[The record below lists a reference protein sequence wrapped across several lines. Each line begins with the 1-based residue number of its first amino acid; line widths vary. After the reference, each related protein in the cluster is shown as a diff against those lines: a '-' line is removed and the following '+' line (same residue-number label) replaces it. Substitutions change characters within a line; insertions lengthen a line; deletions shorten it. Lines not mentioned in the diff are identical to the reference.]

1 MLSMVMQKIKGLWPW
16 YKGLY
21 QGRAW
26 YIKTLAAIA
35 SLVVAFFLY
44 LGAVDMNFL
53 WLFGKSPSMS
63 TIKNKRPAEASM
75 IYSADGK
82 QIGKFFSEN
91 RTPVGYDDV
100 NPAFWKALIDT
111 EDERFYSH
119 NGIDYQAFAAALKD
133 YALHHDA
140 RGASTI
146 TQQLAKNLFRTRSEY
161 STGLLG
167 NIPGIKML
175 ILKSKEW
182 ITAYK
187 LEFFFSKNEIL
198 TQYANT
204 VDFGSNAFGIKT
216 ACKTYFG
223 CSPKNLT
230 IEQAAVLVGMLKA
243 TTYYNPLINPE
254 NSLKRRNIVLDLM
267 KQHGDLTQQ
276 ECDSLKQLEIK
287 LDYSVENAYD
297 GEANYFREAVADW
310 MKGWCADY
318 YGENKKYAYY
328 TEGLKIYTTLDTR
341 MQKYAEEADV
351 KQMKQVQKTFNS
363 HWGSTNPW
371 QDERHIEI
379 PHFIEDLAKKTPYYK
394 YLSHKFDGNQDSID
408 YYLNLP
414 HKVKLFDYDSE
425 TGYIEKEIS
434 TLDSLR
440 YMERFMHC
448 GFVAIEPQTGHVK
461 AWVGD
466 VDFKTWKYD
475 KVTAMRQPGS
485 TFKLFV
491 YTEAMNQ
498 GITPCDTRKDEFFS
512 MKVMDHGEE
521 VTWAPT
527 NADGRF
533 TNTDITLKQA
543 FAMSINSVAVRL
555 GQECGI
561 DNIVKTAHDMGIKS
575 KLDATP
581 ALALGSSDV
590 NLLEMVNAY
599 CTPCANGVQ
608 HDPVLVS
615 KIEDRD
621 GNVIYEAP
629 TDGNQ
634 AIPYRSAFLVQQLL
648 MGGMSGTSS
657 RLRGFVGYDVTDT
670 DFGGKTGTSNNH
682 SDAWFIG
689 TTPNLVCGA
698 WVGGEYRCI
707 HFRTG
712 QLGQGNRTALPI
724 CGYFLGSVLK
734 DPAFKK
740 YHAKFGAP
748 RDAALNQSMY
758 GCGGYLALPSDSD
771 SIGVD
776 SLALSN
782 GDEFIEVKGEGSKLP
797 EGDTENANQTPT
809 PNNNSEATEK
819 KD

>member
-1 MLSMVMQKIKGLWPW
+1 
-16 YKGLY
+16 
-21 QGRAW
+21 
-26 YIKTLAAIA
+26 
-35 SLVVAFFLY
+35 
-44 LGAVDMNFL
+44 
-53 WLFGKSPSMS
+53 
-63 TIKNKRPAEASM
+63 
-75 IYSADGK
+75 
-82 QIGKFFSEN
+82 
-91 RTPVGYDDV
+91 
-100 NPAFWKALIDT
+100 
-111 EDERFYSH
+111 
-119 NGIDYQAFAAALKD
+119 
-133 YALHHDA
+133 
-140 RGASTI
+140 
-146 TQQLAKNLFRTRSEY
+146 
-161 STGLLG
+161 
-167 NIPGIKML
+167 
-175 ILKSKEW
+175 
-182 ITAYK
+182 
-187 LEFFFSKNEIL
+187 
-198 TQYANT
+198 
-204 VDFGSNAFGIKT
+204 
-216 ACKTYFG
+216 
-223 CSPKNLT
+223 
-230 IEQAAVLVGMLKA
+230 
-243 TTYYNPLINPE
+243 
-254 NSLKRRNIVLDLM
+254 
-267 KQHGDLTQQ
+267 
-276 ECDSLKQLEIK
+276 
-287 LDYSVENAYD
+287 
-297 GEANYFREAVADW
+297 
-310 MKGWCADY
+310 
-318 YGENKKYAYY
+318 
-328 TEGLKIYTTLDTR
+328 
-341 MQKYAEEADV
+341 
-351 KQMKQVQKTFNS
+351 
-363 HWGSTNPW
+363 
-371 QDERHIEI
+371 
-379 PHFIEDLAKKTPYYK
+379 
-394 YLSHKFDGNQDSID
+394 
-408 YYLNLP
+408 
-414 HKVKLFDYDSE
+414 
-425 TGYIEKEIS
+425 
-434 TLDSLR
+434 
-440 YMERFMHC
+440 
-448 GFVAIEPQTGHVK
+448 
-461 AWVGD
+461 
-466 VDFKTWKYD
+466 
-475 KVTAMRQPGS
+475 
-485 TFKLFV
+485 
-491 YTEAMNQ
+491 
-498 GITPCDTRKDEFFS
+498 
-512 MKVMDHGEE
+512 MDHGEE

-533 TNTDITLKQA
+533 TNSLITLKQA

-599 CTPCANGVQ
+599 CTPCADGVQ
-608 HDPVLVS
+608 HEPVLVS

-712 QLGQGNRTALPI
+712 MLGQGNRTALPI

-748 RDAALNQSMY
+748 RDASLNQSMY

-771 SIGVD
+771 SISVD

-782 GDEFIEVKGEGSKLP
+782 GDEFIEVQGEGGQLP